1 MFPYG
6 KQFFWFLLGDHK
18 VASNGAC
25 KSMKSFSCTI
35 LINVCLMHCRS
46 ELVGQLVHCDFCPLA
61 FHMDCLNPPLT
72 TVPSGMWM
80 CPNHAEHAEVV
91 LLVYLLSI
99 PYLLYYILW
108 FLLNL

>member
-6 KQFFWFLLGDHK
+6 KQIFWLLLGDHK
-18 VASNGAC
+18 VTSNGAC

-35 LINVCLMHCRS
+35 LMNVCLMYCRS

-80 CPNHAEHAEVV
+80 CPNHAEHAEVGG
-91 LLVYLLSI
+91 LFI
-99 PYLLYYILW
+99 
-108 FLLNL
+108 